1 MKWKGSGMDIVFE
14 ISLVLIGYIIFMIY
28 LLVDNW
34 SCKVYLYWN
43 IFNIDIIFG
52 VDVIIF
58 FEFLWIFVFVIMVN
72 RFIFV

>member
-43 IFNIDIIFG
+43 IFNINIIFG